1 MDAIKKIFKDDK
13 KDSHKEEF
21 HSETH
26 TKTTAATQPQI
37 ATTGVRT
44 EQRCEFTSADNLE
57 AEAARLKEE
66 ACKKMQAADTTFMA
80 AQAAQQEVE
89 RAAARANIVTN
100 QALRQE
106 IEGQKNLVQAG
117 QKLMEA
123 GAKLQEEAAGQTHQ
137 AEISMIQKGTINQSV
152 GVEVPKIP
160 ASEMH
165 ILQNRVVAE
174 CRPVV
179 ETEVHSER
187 IDIQNRPVH

>member
-26 TKTTAATQPQI
+26 TKTTAVQPQI
-37 ATTGVRT
+37 ATTRVRT
-44 EQRCEFTSADNLE
+44 EQRCEFSADKLE
-57 AEAARLKEE
+57 EEAARLKEQ

-100 QALRQE
+100 AALRQE
-106 IEGQKNLVQAG
+106 IEGQKNLVMAG

-137 AEISMIQKGTINQSV
+137 AEISMIQKGTINQSI

-165 ILQNRVVAE
+165 IIQNRVGAE

-187 IDIQNRPVH
+187 IDIQNRPIV